1 MVNSAYR
8 SDGESLKISKKEL
21 VLGIDHIAIA
31 VRDLDESISWY
42 CNNLGFDLQDRRIT
56 SANRVS
62 MSSAVLRS
70 GEATIVLVQGHQPE
84 CSINKFIDKFGPGVQ
99 HIAFEVASLFD
110 ALELFPEDAKPED
123 TNVIEGDGIRQVFLK
138 RTKGS
143 AVRVELIERQ
153 GGDFSDESVLELFT
167 SFEERGLY

>member
-1 MVNSAYR
+1 MVDSAYP
-8 SDGESLKISKKEL
+8 SGEEFLTVSKNEL
-21 VLGIDHIAIA
+21 IIGIDHIAIA
-31 VRDLDESISWY
+31 VDDMNHAISWY
-42 CNNLGFDLQDRRIT
+42 CNNLGFDLQDRRLT
-56 SANRVS
+56 SANSVS

-70 GEATIVLVQGHQPE
+70 GAATIVLVQGHQPE

-99 HIAFEVASLFD
+99 HIAFEVSDLFG
-110 ALELFPEDAKPED
+110 ALKLFPEGTRPED
-123 TNVIEGDGIRQVFLK
+123 TDVIEGDGIRQVFLK

-143 AVRVELIERQ
+143 AVRVELIERK